1 MPLEDGLG
9 KSGKWIDP
17 VGHAGRIDANDHMG
31 HIFHWTA
38 VEMSSLGSGPG
49 GSVVVVPERPM
60 KVTWSV
66 SVVKER

>member
-1 MPLEDGLG
+1 MEDVTETDSHL
-9 KSGKWIDP
+9 
-17 VGHAGRIDANDHMG
+17 AGS
-31 HIFHWTA
+31 WTA